1 MKTTDLLMVAMAIW
15 GYKQGGTHVKI
26 VAACMVVYTL
36 ARLIGK
42 VA

>member
-1 MKTTDLLMVAMAIW
+1 MKITDLLMVAMAIW
-15 GYKQGGTHVKI
+15 GYKQGGTHAKI
-26 VAACMVVYTL
+26 VVAFMVVYTL